1 VKQHLHTLSNYLIA
15 LSLRERLLVLV
26 VAIAVIYAV
35 WDSVLLSKQ
44 QQHHQYLLKQQEVLL
59 KQQQESAVAIAQTT
73 ARLVASQRTTEQKKQ
88 AIIQAKKMLQETED
102 QLDSVLNKLVPP
114 TKITELLR
122 NLLSQTHGL
131 KLLALNNEA
140 VESISIGD
148 EDPKDQAKN
157 KYKTSLYKHSTTLKL
172 AGNYQQLYQYLSALE
187 NSEWGL
193 YWEQL
198 HYQVTGYPQAEIT
211 IRVHTISTNDYWIG
225 L

>member
-1 VKQHLHTLSNYLIA
+1 MKQHLHTLSNYLIA